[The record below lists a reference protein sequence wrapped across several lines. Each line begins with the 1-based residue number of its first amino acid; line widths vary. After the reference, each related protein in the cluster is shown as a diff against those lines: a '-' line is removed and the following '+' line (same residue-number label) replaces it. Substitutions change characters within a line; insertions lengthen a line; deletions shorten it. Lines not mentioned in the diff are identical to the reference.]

1 MSDVQVDIR
10 LRRIAKIYNE
20 GDSVKGVVLIVN
32 NTKSDVSHQG
42 VTLVLDGRVNLKMSS
57 KNIGVFESFYN
68 SVKPIQL
75 VSANVDVLKPGRVV
89 SGRTELP
96 FEIPLQPRVS
106 NRSLHE
112 TYHGLY
118 VNIEYLLV
126 AEMKRSLRK
135 DLRKE
140 TEIVVEY
147 KDKDVSFISPEL
159 TPFTLN
165 PKSVQKTIKDR
176 ENFPRFSIKGEIKTK
191 GAIGSPMTGEIIVES
206 CEQPIK
212 SIELQLMRV
221 EVCGCAEGYSKDA
234 TEIQN
239 IQIAEGDPCR
249 NVSIPIYMVY
259 PRLYTCPTILTPN
272 FQVEFEVNIIVI
284 FQSQYLVSQKFPLKL
299 SRF

>member
-1 MSDVQVDIR
+1 MSDVHVDIR
-10 LRRIAKIYNE
+10 LRRITKIYNE
-20 GDSVKGVVLIVN
+20 GDSATGVVLIVN

-42 VTLVLDGRVNLKMSS
+42 VTLALDGRVNLKMSS

-75 VSANVDVLKPGRVV
+75 TSANIDILKPGRVK

-96 FEIPLQPRVS
+96 FEIPLKPRVA
-106 NRSLHE
+106 NRPLYE

-118 VNIEYLLV
+118 VNIEYMLM

-140 TEIVVEY
+140 IEIVVEY
-147 KDKDVSFISPEL
+147 KDKEQSFISPES
-159 TPFTLN
+159 TSFTLN
-165 PKSVQKTIKDR
+165 PNSVQKTAKER
-176 ENFPRFSIKGEIKTK
+176 ETFPRFVIKGDLKTQ
-191 GAIGSPMTGEIIVES
+191 GPIGSPMTGEITIES

-249 NVSIPIYMVY
+249 NVAIPIYMVY
-259 PRLYTCPTILTPN
+259 PRLYTCPTLTTRN

-284 FQSQYLVSQKFPLKL
+284 FQSQYLVSQKFPLQL